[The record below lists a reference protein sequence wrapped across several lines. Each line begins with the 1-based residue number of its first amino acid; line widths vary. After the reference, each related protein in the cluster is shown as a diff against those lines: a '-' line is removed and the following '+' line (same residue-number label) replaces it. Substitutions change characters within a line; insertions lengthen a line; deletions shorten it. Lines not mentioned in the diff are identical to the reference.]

1 MIEYYQ
7 FKDALTET
15 THKVINFRATLI
27 VVCTLIV
34 VYILIRLLSRIS
46 GYIAKTIIKV
56 TDETKL
62 SDKMVAFKRVET
74 WIDVGMAVA
83 KIIIVVVA
91 FYVAW
96 RLISPSSAPL
106 AFIGASAFFVV
117 LAGGTIGPL
126 LRDYTVGSMMIAE
139 KWYGVGDFIKIMPYS
154 NVQGVVEQLTLR
166 ATKLRDLNGEVIWVH
181 NQNIQGVSVKYR
193 GATTVAIDVFVKDK
207 EKALKLLEGVID
219 IVPKGPM
226 LVIDGLVISDVEQL
240 NDKMWRIELMGRTVP
255 GREWLLEKFTVE
267 AIADADEHA
276 PDNQK
281 IILYGPLARYVD
293 SSAERR
299 FKRIIK

>member
-117 LAGGTIGPL
+117 LAGGTRTFVARL
-126 LRDYTVGSMMIAE
+126 
-139 KWYGVGDFIKIMPYS
+139 
-154 NVQGVVEQLTLR
+154 
-166 ATKLRDLNGEVIWVH
+166 
-181 NQNIQGVSVKYR
+181 YR
-193 GATTVAIDVFVKDK
+193 WLYDDCREMVRGWRFYKNHAIF
-207 EKALKLLEGVID
+207 
-219 IVPKGPM
+219 
-226 LVIDGLVISDVEQL
+226 
-240 NDKMWRIELMGRTVP
+240 
-255 GREWLLEKFTVE
+255 
-267 AIADADEHA
+267 
-276 PDNQK
+276 
-281 IILYGPLARYVD
+281 
-293 SSAERR
+293 
-299 FKRIIK
+299 